1 MLLDPEWVNLDGFAV
16 LGGTPVSNSS
26 AGKPDLMTLLT
37 RTSWN
42 RICNLRDLLMGLKPF
57 STACRKQVL
66 SSWIYCNRKPLGW
79 HFFVLLRSSL
89 VKWILIL
96 AKITFFL
103 HIMTLLLFSWTR
115 FIPKWF
121 MPDFKYNIFHFVL
134 IYAHCHGGIWIF
146 KHMSC
151 KRSLVNNGAR
161 KNRHKD
167 TCVQTVPKGLL
178 NLCTTWLGTS
188 LGRGREHSD
197 TVKKR
202 TRHAVGSRTSEVWDD
217 NTNQQPTRLLWSSI
231 CIYLRQSWTGDKA
244 NPICQVK
251 PQKREPYTTGWRY

>member
-1 MLLDPEWVNLDGFAV
+1 MN
-16 LGGTPVSNSS
+16 SNS
-26 AGKPDLMTLLT
+26 GKDY
-37 RTSWN
+37 
-42 RICNLRDLLMGLKPF
+42 I
-57 STACRKQVL
+57 
-66 SSWIYCNRKPLGW
+66 
-79 HFFVLLRSSL
+79 
-89 VKWILIL
+89 
-96 AKITFFL
+96 FL